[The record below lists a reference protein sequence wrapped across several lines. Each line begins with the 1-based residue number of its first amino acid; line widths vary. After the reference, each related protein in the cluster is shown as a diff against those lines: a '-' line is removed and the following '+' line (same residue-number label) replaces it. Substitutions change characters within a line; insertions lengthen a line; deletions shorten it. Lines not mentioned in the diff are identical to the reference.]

1 MSDNYTIFRGSPHI
15 NLGTVTNRL
24 VSSRISSGNI
34 QTIRTSTSHNIPTVG
49 RLVSISGVDST
60 VDGSHI
66 VSALT
71 LQDDF
76 PISNQITY
84 SSASVSN
91 TGATSPE
98 GNLSWSDIYTTGGLI
113 TNIGVVNY
121 LGTATTSAAHGLSV
135 GDIIALETTLNV
147 TLGAMVLSVPTS
159 TTFKY
164 ASSTQTVAN
173 AATTGA
179 WTKIPPVFIAG
190 SKDSTLVSDIA
201 ITNRSPLNLSYSI
214 FAGNVA
220 LAENT
225 SISGGTTQYIDV
237 NQMLFNGEKLMLC
250 ATNKDVI
257 FHVTGKDI

>member
-1 MSDNYTIFRGSPHI
+1 MTATYSLFRGSPHI
-15 NLGTVTNRL
+15 NLGTIINKN
-24 VSSRISSGNI
+24 VSSRTSSGNI
-34 QTIRTSTSHNIPTVG
+34 QTIKTSTAHEIPKSG
-49 RLVSISGVDST
+49 KLVSISGVDST

-66 VSALT
+66 VSGISLS
-71 LQDDF
+71 DDF
-76 PISNQITY
+76 AGFNQFTY

-91 TGATSPE
+91 TGATTPA

-121 LGTATTSAAHGLSV
+121 LGTVTTSTDHGLSV

-147 TLGAMVLSVPTS
+147 TLGAMVLSVPTT

-173 AATTGA
+173 AATSGA
-179 WTKIPPVFIAG
+179 WTKIPPVFVAG

-201 ITNRSPLNLSYSI
+201 ITNRSPVNLSYSI

-225 SISGGTTQYIDV
+225 AIAGGTTQYIDLQQV
-237 NQMLFNGEKLMLC
+237 LFNGDKLILC

-257 FHVTGKDI
+257 FHVTGRDI

>member
-1 MSDNYTIFRGSPHI
+1 MSHKSTIFRGSPHI
-15 NLGTVTNRL
+15 NLGSVTHRN
-24 VSSRISSGNI
+24 VSSRTSSGNV
-34 QTIRTSTSHNIPTVG
+34 QTILTSAAHLIPTAG

-66 VSALT
+66 VSAVT
-71 LQDDF
+71 LGNDF
-76 PISNQITY
+76 QGFNQITY

-91 TGATSPE
+91 SGATSPA
-98 GNLSWSDIYTTGGLI
+98 GNLAWSDSYTSGGLI
-113 TNIGVVNY
+113 TEIGVVNY
-121 LGTATTSAAHGLSV
+121 LGTATTSTAHGLAI

-173 AATTGA
+173 AGTSGA

-190 SKDSTLVSDIA
+190 SRDTTVITDIA
-201 ITNRSPLNLSYSI
+201 VTNRSPVNLSYSI
-214 FAGNVA
+214 FAGSVA

-225 SISGGTTQYIDV
+225 SIAGGTTQYIDLE
-237 NQMLFNGEKLMLC
+237 QILFNGDKLTLC

-257 FHVTGKDI
+257 FHITGQDI